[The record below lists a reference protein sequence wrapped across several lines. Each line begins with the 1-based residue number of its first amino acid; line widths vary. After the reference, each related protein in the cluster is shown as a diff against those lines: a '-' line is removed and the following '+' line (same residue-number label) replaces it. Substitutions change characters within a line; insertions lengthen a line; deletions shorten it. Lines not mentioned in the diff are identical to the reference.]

1 MQANNNI
8 KPTIDNSWGIALEG
22 EFAQP
27 YFKAL
32 KQFLIEE
39 KKTKIIFPPGP
50 LIFSAFNHTP
60 FDAVSVVII
69 GQDPYHGPNQA
80 NGLCFSVSDGIK
92 PPPSLVNIFKEIESD
107 LSIPIPNTGN
117 LEPWAKQG
125 VFLLNATLTVQASTP
140 GSHQGKG
147 WETFTD
153 SVIKKLSTEKAGL
166 IFLLWGKFA
175 QAKEAL
181 IDTSKHH
188 VLKAAHP
195 SPFSAYNGFMGCKH
209 FSKTNELLAK
219 QGKKTIDW
227 RLIKNEE
234 K

>member
-1 MQANNNI
+1 MELNTKTKENI
-8 KPTIDNSWGIALEG
+8 DKSWGAAMEV
-22 EFAQP
+22 EFKMP
-27 YFKAL
+27 YFRDL
-32 KQFLIEE
+32 KTYLSAEG
-39 KKTKIIFPPGP
+39 KTKIIYPPSK

-60 FDAVSVVII
+60 FDTVSVVII

-80 NGLCFSVSDGIK
+80 NGLCFSVSNGIK
-92 PPPSLVNIFKEIESD
+92 PPPSLVNVFKEIEND
-107 LSIPIPNTGN
+107 LSIPVPPTGN

-125 VFLLNATLTVQASTP
+125 VFLLNATLTVQAGNP
-140 GSHQGKG
+140 GAHQGKG

-153 SVIKKLSTEKAGL
+153 SVIKKLSTEKEGL
-166 IFLLWGKFA
+166 VFLLWGKFA
-175 QAKEAL
+175 QAKEIL
-181 IDTSKHH
+181 INTSKHY

-227 RLIKNEE
+227 RLIKN
-234 K
+234 